1 MKIKIFFL
9 SIFISFT
16 FLMSSCK
23 TDEIVP
29 APVIKVFA
37 NDAEQV
43 SDTLRIPRTSTV
55 SYRFEVNAS
64 TTITSLRSVNYDLSV
79 QGKKPGN
86 EIQVGGLSNSTT
98 ENVKGVIKP
107 TVNTELMLIVND
119 IAGNETARSLVLILQ

>member
-1 MKIKIFFL
+1 MKINILYL
-9 SIFISFT
+9 SIFIAIS
-16 FLMSSCK
+16 LLVSSCNK
-23 TDEIVP
+23 EEVVP

-107 TVNTELMLIVND
+107 SVNTELMLIVND

>member
-37 NDAEQV
+37 NDAEQL
-43 SDTLRIPRTSTV
+43 SDTLKIPRSTTV

-79 QGKKPGN
+79 PGKKTGN

-98 ENVKGVIKP
+98 ENVKGLIKP